1 MSRLKY
7 ALIGHG
13 RRGAAHLSTVQVLK
27 DTFHVVAVCDAHRD
41 SAEAG
46 AAKPGVNA
54 YTDVRKLIDE
64 EHPDVCDV
72 VVPAPLHHI
81 VSCYLSRCGISHNV
95 ETPLAPTLGLMDM
108 MIAEATENGVT
119 LQTSEN
125 FPFVPVEQFVCKLIN
140 ADVIGKVHKCYRL
153 FSTTGYHGLAA
164 IRCRMDAGSV
174 FSSSRAFQSRKS
186 IAPIAVSSIGHT
198 MPVVP
203 YVDRAKRDFNSE
215 TLEFYAVDFDNGG
228 LGIAMVGNKNGC
240 LGRNK
245 LVGFE
250 TCGERGTIITNGNQG
265 ASGGETVNV
274 CTDEDI
280 TQRAGKAQTY
290 EFQREYSESG
300 VLQRIFIELPT
311 ALGSTI
317 EWVNPYRHTQISES
331 GISLATMLD
340 GLGRAVRENT
350 QPLWTGEMGRT
361 DQEMVIA
368 AHRSI
373 RMNRQ
378 PVQLPLSPN
387 PDEEAAFDRNFEA
400 QFGIHPRADIEKAL
414 QVNFKAR

>member
-13 RRGAAHLSTVQVLK
+13 RRGAGHLSTAATLK
-27 DTFHVVAVCDAHRD
+27 DTFDIVAVCDAHPE

-46 AAKPGVNA
+46 AARFGVKA
-54 YTDVRKLIDE
+54 YTDVRKMVDE
-64 EHPDVCDV
+64 ISPEVCDV
-72 VVPAPLHHI
+72 VVPMQLHHV

-95 ETPLAPTLGLMDM
+95 ETGLAPTLGLMDM
-108 MIAEATENGVT
+108 MIADAAENGVK

-125 FPFVPVEQFVCKLIN
+125 FPFVPVEQFVYKLIQEG
-140 ADVIGKVHKCYRL
+140 VIGNVHKCYRL

-164 IRCRMDAGSV
+164 IRYRMGA
-174 FSSSRAFQSRKS
+174 
-186 IAPIAVSSIGHT
+186 APTKVSSIGHT
-198 MPVVP
+198 MPVAP
-203 YVDRAKRDFNSE
+203 YVDRAKRDHNRE
-215 TLEFYAVDFDNGG
+215 GLEFYAVDFENDGI
-228 LGIAMVGNKNGC
+228 GIAMVGNKNGC

-265 ASGGETVNV
+265 ATGGETLNV
-274 CTDEDI
+274 CTDEDLLNGG
-280 TQRAGKAQTY
+280 RAQTY
-290 EFQREYSESG
+290 EFQREYSDSG
-300 VLQRIFIELPT
+300 TLQRIFVELP
-311 ALGSTI
+311 ASLGGTV
-317 EWVNPYRHTQISES
+317 EWVNPYRQTDISET

-340 GLGRAVRENT
+340 GIAGAVAEDT
-350 QPLWTGEMGRT
+350 QPLWTGEMGRA

-373 RMNRQ
+373 RTNRQ
-378 PVQLPLSPN
+378 PIELPLQ
-387 PDEEAAFDRNFEA
+387 PDAAEEDAFDRDFEA
-400 QFGIHPRADIEKAL
+400 QFGVHPREDIEKAL

>member
-13 RRGAAHLSTVQVLK
+13 RRGAAHLSTAATLK
-27 DTFHVVAVCDAHRD
+27 DTFDVVTVCDAHAA

-46 AAKPGVNA
+46 AAKIGVTA
-54 YTDVRKLIDE
+54 YTDVRKMIDE
-64 EHPDVCDV
+64 ISPDVCDV

-95 ETPLAPTLGLMDM
+95 ETGLAPTLGLMDM
-108 MIAEATENGVT
+108 MIADAAENGVK

-125 FPFVPVEQFVCKLIN
+125 FPFVPVEQFVCKLIQEG
-140 ADVIGKVHKCYRL
+140 VIGKVHKCYRL

-164 IRCRMDAGSV
+164 IRCRMDAV
-174 FSSSRAFQSRKS
+174 PKT
-186 IAPIAVSSIGHT
+186 VSSIGHT

-203 YVDRAKRDFNSE
+203 YLDRAKRDYNSE
-215 TLEFYAVDFDNGG
+215 GLEFYAVDFDNGG

-265 ASGGETVNV
+265 ATGGETVNV
-274 CTDEDI
+274 CTDEDL
-280 TQRAGKAQTY
+280 TLNAGRAQTY
-290 EFQREYSESG
+290 EFQRESCEDG
-300 VLQRIFIELPT
+300 TLRRIFVELP
-311 ALGSTI
+311 ASLGGTV
-317 EWVNPYRHTQISES
+317 EWVNPYQQTSISET

-340 GLGRAVRENT
+340 GIARAVRENT
-350 QPLWTGEMGRT
+350 QPLWTGEMGRA

-373 RMNRQ
+373 NMNRQ
-378 PVQLPLSPN
+378 PIELPLT
-387 PDEEAAFDRNFEA
+387 PDPVEEDAFDRNFEA
-400 QFGIHPRADIEKAL
+400 QFGVHPRENIEKAL

>member
-13 RRGAAHLSTVQVLK
+13 RRGAAHLSTAATLK
-27 DTFHVVAVCDAHRD
+27 DTFDVVTVCDAHAA

-46 AAKPGVNA
+46 AAKIGVTA
-54 YTDVRKLIDE
+54 YTDVRKMIDE
-64 EHPDVCDV
+64 ISPDVCDV

-95 ETPLAPTLGLMDM
+95 ETGLAPTLGLMDM
-108 MIAEATENGVT
+108 MIADAAENGVK

-125 FPFVPVEQFVCKLIN
+125 FPFVPVEQFVCKLIQEG
-140 ADVIGKVHKCYRL
+140 VIGKVHKCYRL

-164 IRCRMDAGSV
+164 IRCRMDAV
-174 FSSSRAFQSRKS
+174 PKT
-186 IAPIAVSSIGHT
+186 VSSIGHT

-203 YVDRAKRDFNSE
+203 YLDRAKRDYNSE
-215 TLEFYAVDFDNGG
+215 GLEFYAVDFDNGG

-265 ASGGETVNV
+265 ATGGETVNV
-274 CTDEDI
+274 CTDEDL
-280 TQRAGKAQTY
+280 TLNAGRAQTY
-290 EFQREYSESG
+290 EFQRESSEDG
-300 VLQRIFIELPT
+300 TLRRIFVELP
-311 ALGSTI
+311 ASLGGTV
-317 EWVNPYRHTQISES
+317 EWVNPYQQTSISET

-340 GLGRAVRENT
+340 GIARAVRENT
-350 QPLWTGEMGRT
+350 QPLWTGEMGRA

-373 RMNRQ
+373 NMNRQ
-378 PVQLPLSPN
+378 PIELPLT
-387 PDEEAAFDRNFEA
+387 PDPVEEDAFDRNFEA
-400 QFGIHPRADIEKAL
+400 QFGVHPRENIEKAL

>member
-13 RRGAAHLSTVQVLK
+13 RRGAAHLSTAATLK
-27 DTFHVVAVCDAHRD
+27 DTFDVVAVCDAHAA

-46 AAKPGVNA
+46 AAKIGVTA
-54 YTDVRKLIDE
+54 YTDVRKMIDE
-64 EHPDVCDV
+64 ISPDVCDV

-81 VSCYLSRCGISHNV
+81 VSCYLSRCGILHNV
-95 ETPLAPTLGLMDM
+95 ETGLAPTLGLMDM
-108 MIAEATENGVT
+108 MIADAAENGVK

-125 FPFVPVEQFVCKLIN
+125 FPFVPVEQFVCKLIQEG
-140 ADVIGKVHKCYRL
+140 VIGKVHKCYRL

-164 IRCRMDAGSV
+164 IRCRMDAV
-174 FSSSRAFQSRKS
+174 PKT
-186 IAPIAVSSIGHT
+186 VSSIGHT

-203 YVDRAKRDFNSE
+203 YLDRAKRDYNSE
-215 TLEFYAVDFDNGG
+215 SLEFYAVDFDNGG

-265 ASGGETVNV
+265 ATGGETVNV
-274 CTDEDI
+274 CTDEDL
-280 TQRAGKAQTY
+280 TLNAGRAQTY
-290 EFQREYSESG
+290 EFQRESSEDG
-300 VLQRIFIELPT
+300 TLRRIFVELP
-311 ALGSTI
+311 ASLGGTV
-317 EWVNPYRHTQISES
+317 EWVNPYQQTSISET

-340 GLGRAVRENT
+340 GIARSVRENT
-350 QPLWTGEMGRT
+350 QPLWTGEMGRA

-373 RMNRQ
+373 NMNRQ
-378 PVQLPLSPN
+378 PIELPLT
-387 PDEEAAFDRNFEA
+387 PDPVEEDAFDRNFEA
-400 QFGIHPRADIEKAL
+400 QFGVHPRENIEKAL

>member
-13 RRGAAHLSTVQVLK
+13 RRGAAHLSTAATLK
-27 DTFHVVAVCDAHRD
+27 DTFEVVAVCDAHRE
-41 SAEAG
+41 SAAAG
-46 AAKPGVNA
+46 AAKLGVKA
-54 YTDVRKLIDE
+54 YTDVRKLIE
-64 EHPDVCDV
+64 EVPLDVCDV

-95 ETPLAPTLGLMDM
+95 ETGLAPTLGLMDM
-108 MIAEATENGVT
+108 MITDATENAAK

-125 FPFVPVEQFVCKLIN
+125 FPFVPVEQFVGKLIQEG
-140 ADVIGKVHKCYRL
+140 VIGDVHKCYRL

-164 IRCRMDAGSV
+164 IRCRMNA
-174 FSSSRAFQSRKS
+174 
-186 IAPIAVSSIGHT
+186 APKAVSSIGHT
-198 MPVVP
+198 MPVTP
-203 YVDRAKRDFNSE
+203 YIDSAKRDFNRE
-215 TLEFYAVDFDNGG
+215 NLEFYAVDFENGG

-250 TCGERGTIITNGNQG
+250 SCGERGTIITNGNQS
-265 ASGGETVNV
+265 ATGGETVNV

-280 TQRAGKAQTY
+280 ALRGSKAQTY
-290 EFQREYSESG
+290 EFQREYSEDG
-300 VLQRIFIELPT
+300 TLQRIFVELPRS
-311 ALGSTI
+311 LGGTV
-317 EWVNPYRHTQISES
+317 EWVNPYRHTTLPER

-340 GLGRAVRENT
+340 GIARAVREDT
-350 QPLWTGEMGRT
+350 QPLWTGEMGRA

-373 RMNRQ
+373 RTNRQ
-378 PVQLPLSPN
+378 PIATPTSTRPC
-387 PDEEAAFDRNFEA
+387 R
-400 QFGIHPRADIEKAL
+400 R
-414 QVNFKAR
+414 R

>member
-1 MSRLKY
+1 MARLKY

-13 RRGAAHLSTVQVLK
+13 RRGAAHLSTAATLK
-27 DTFHVVAVCDAHRD
+27 DSFEIVAVCDAHQE

-46 AAKPGVNA
+46 AAKVGTKA
-54 YTDVRKLIDE
+54 YTDVRKMLDE
-64 EHPDVCDV
+64 TSPDVCDV
-72 VVPAPLHHI
+72 VVPVSLHHI
-81 VSCYLSRCGISHNV
+81 VSCYLSRRGISHNV
-95 ETPLAPTLGLMDM
+95 ETGLAPTLGLMDM
-108 MIAEATENGVT
+108 MIADAAENKVK

-125 FPFVPVEQFVCKLIN
+125 FPFVPVEQFVCKLIKEG
-140 ADVIGKVHKCYRL
+140 VIGTVHKCYRL

-164 IRCRMDAGSV
+164 IRCRMDANP
-174 FSSSRAFQSRKS
+174 KT
-186 IAPIAVSSIGHT
+186 VSSIGHT
-198 MPVVP
+198 MPVTP
-203 YVDRAKRDFNSE
+203 YVDRAKRDFNRE
-215 TLEFYAVDFDNGG
+215 NLEFYAIDFDNGG

-265 ASGGETVNV
+265 ATGGETINV
-274 CTDEDI
+274 CTDEDL
-280 TQRAGKAQTY
+280 TRNAGRAQTY
-290 EFQREYSESG
+290 EFQREYNADKT
-300 VLQRIFIELPT
+300 LNRIFVELPDS
-311 ALGSTI
+311 LGGTV
-317 EWVNPYRHTQISES
+317 EWVNPYQRTEVSET

-340 GLGRAVRENT
+340 GIASAVREKT

-373 RMNRQ
+373 QMNRK
-378 PVQLPLSPN
+378 PVELPLE
-387 PDEEAAFDRNFEA
+387 PDPAEEDAFDRDFEA
-400 QFGIHPRADIEKAL
+400 RFGVHPREDIEKAL

>member
-13 RRGAAHLSTVQVLK
+13 RRGAAHLSTAATLK
-27 DTFHVVAVCDAHRD
+27 DTFEVVAVCDAHPE

-46 AAKPGVNA
+46 AARLNIGSQASPKFGVKA
-54 YTDVRKLIDE
+54 YTDVRKMVDE
-64 EHPDVCDV
+64 VSPDVCDV
-72 VVPAPLHHI
+72 VVPVQLHHI

-95 ETPLAPTLGLMDM
+95 ETGLAPTLGLMDM
-108 MIAEATENGVT
+108 MITEASKNNVK

-125 FPFVPVEQFVCKLIN
+125 FPFVPVEQFVCKLIQE
-140 ADVIGKVHKCYRL
+140 DVIGNVHKCYRL

-164 IRCRMDAGSV
+164 IRCRMEANP
-174 FSSSRAFQSRKS
+174 KS
-186 IAPIAVSSIGHT
+186 VSSIGHT
-198 MPVVP
+198 MPVTP
-203 YVDRAKRDFNSE
+203 YVDQAKRDFNRE
-215 TLEFYAVDFDNGG
+215 NLEFYAINFDNGG

-250 TCGERGTIITNGNQG
+250 TCGERGTIITNGNQ
-265 ASGGETVNV
+265 STTGGETINV
-274 CTDEDI
+274 CTDEDLLNGG
-280 TQRAGKAQTY
+280 RAQTY
-290 EFQREYSESG
+290 EFQREYSENRT
-300 VLQRIFIELPT
+300 LRRIFVELPVS
-311 ALGSTI
+311 LGGTL
-317 EWVNPYRHTQISES
+317 EWVNPYHETNIAES

-340 GLGRAVRENT
+340 GIARAVREDT
-350 QPLWTGEMGRT
+350 QPLWTGEMGRA

-373 RMNRQ
+373 QMNRQ
-378 PVQLPLSPN
+378 PIELPLEADPA
-387 PDEEAAFDRNFEA
+387 EEAAFDRNFEE
-400 QFGIHPRADIEKAL
+400 QFGVHPREDIEKAL

>member
-1 MSRLKY
+1 MPRLKY

-13 RRGAAHLSTVQVLK
+13 RRGAAHLSTAALLK
-27 DTFHVVAVCDAHRD
+27 DTFEIVAVCDAHLE

-46 AAKPGVNA
+46 AAKLGTKA

-64 EHPDVCDV
+64 LSPDVCDV

-81 VSCYLSRCGISHNV
+81 VSCYLSRCGIPHNV
-95 ETPLAPTLGLMDM
+95 ETGLAPTLGLMDM
-108 MIAEATENGVT
+108 MITEAAENGVK

-125 FPFVPVEQFVCKLIN
+125 FPFVPVEQFVCKLIQEG
-140 ADVIGKVHKCYRL
+140 VIGEVHKCYRL

-164 IRCRMDAGSV
+164 IRCRMQA
-174 FSSSRAFQSRKS
+174 
-186 IAPIAVSSIGHT
+186 APTAVSSIGHT

-203 YVDRAKRDFNSE
+203 YVDRAKRDFTQEN
-215 TLEFYAVDFDNGG
+215 LEFYAVDFENAG

-280 TQRAGKAQTY
+280 SEQAGRAQTY
-290 EFQREYSESG
+290 AFQRDYSDAG
-300 VLQRIFIELPT
+300 TLRRIFVELPQ
-311 ALGSTI
+311 ALGGTV
-317 EWVNPYRHTQISES
+317 EWVNPYQHTPLPES

-340 GLGRAVRENT
+340 GIARALREDT
-350 QPLWTGEMGRT
+350 QPLWTGEMGRA

-368 AHRSI
+368 AHRSV
-373 RMNRQ
+373 RKNRQ
-378 PVQLPLSPN
+378 PIQLPLA
-387 PDEEAAFDRNFEA
+387 PDPAEEEAFDRNFEA
-400 QFGIHPRADIEKAL
+400 QFGVHPRENIEKAL
-414 QVNFKAR
+414 EVNFKAR

>member
-13 RRGAAHLSTVQVLK
+13 RRGAGHLSTAATLK
-27 DTFHVVAVCDAHRD
+27 DTFEVVAVCDAHRE

-46 AAKPGVNA
+46 AARLNIGLQASPKFGVKA
-54 YTDVRKLIDE
+54 YTDVRKMIDKIS
-64 EHPDVCDV
+64 PDVCDV
-72 VVPAPLHHI
+72 VVPIQLHHI
-81 VSCYLSRCGISHNV
+81 ISCYLSRRGIPHNV
-95 ETPLAPTLGLMDM
+95 ETGLAPTLGLMDM
-108 MIAEATENGVT
+108 MITDAAENNVK

-125 FPFVPVEQFVCKLIN
+125 FPFVPVEQFVCKLIREG
-140 ADVIGKVHKCYRL
+140 VIGNVHKCYRL

-164 IRCRMDAGSV
+164 IRCRMDANPRS
-174 FSSSRAFQSRKS
+174 
-186 IAPIAVSSIGHT
+186 VSSIGHT
-198 MPVVP
+198 MPVTP
-203 YVDRAKRDFNSE
+203 YVDRAKRDFNRE
-215 TLEFYAVDFDNGG
+215 NLEFYAVDFDNGG

-250 TCGERGTIITNGNQG
+250 VCGERGTIITNGNQS
-265 ASGGETVNV
+265 ATGGETVNV
-274 CTDEDI
+274 CTDEDLLNG
-280 TQRAGKAQTY
+280 GKAQTY

-300 VLQRIFIELPT
+300 TLRRIFVELPIS
-311 ALGSTI
+311 LGGTV
-317 EWVNPYRHTQISES
+317 EWVNPYYGTNIAES

-340 GLGRAVRENT
+340 GIARAVREDT
-350 QPLWTGEMGRT
+350 QPLWTGEMGRA

-373 RMNRQ
+373 QMNRQ
-378 PVQLPLSPN
+378 PVELPLEADPAE
-387 PDEEAAFDRNFEA
+387 EEAFDQNFET
-400 QFGIHPRADIEKAL
+400 QFGVHPREDIEKAL

>member
-13 RRGAAHLSTVQVLK
+13 RRGAAHLSTAATLK
-27 DTFHVVAVCDAHRD
+27 DTFDVVAVCDAHAE

-46 AAKPGVNA
+46 AAKLSIKA
-54 YTDVRKLIDE
+54 YTDVRKMIDE
-64 EHPDVCDV
+64 VSPDVCDV

-95 ETPLAPTLGLMDM
+95 ETGLAPTLGLMDM
-108 MIAEATENGVT
+108 MITDAAENGIK

-125 FPFVPVEQFVCKLIN
+125 FPFVPVEQFVCKLIKEG
-140 ADVIGKVHKCYRL
+140 VIGNVHKCYRL

-164 IRCRMDAGSV
+164 IRCRMDAT
-174 FSSSRAFQSRKS
+174 
-186 IAPIAVSSIGHT
+186 PTTVSSIGHT
-198 MPVVP
+198 MPISP
-203 YVDRAKRDFNSE
+203 YIDRAKRDYNRE
-215 TLEFYAVDFDNGG
+215 GLEFYAVGFENGG
-228 LGIAMVGNKNGC
+228 IGIAMVGNKNGG

-250 TCGERGTIITNGNQG
+250 TCGERGTIITNGNQS

-274 CTDEDI
+274 CTDEDL
-280 TQRAGKAQTY
+280 TLRAGRAQTY
-290 EFQREYSESG
+290 EFQRESG
-300 VLQRIFIELPT
+300 DDGTLRRIFVELPPS
-311 ALGSTI
+311 LGGTV
-317 EWVNPYRHTQISES
+317 EWVNPYQRTTITES

-340 GLGRAVRENT
+340 GIARAVREDT
-350 QPLWTGEMGRT
+350 QPLWTGEMGRA

-373 RMNRQ
+373 DMNRQ
-378 PVQLPLSPN
+378 PIELPLE
-387 PDEEAAFDRNFEA
+387 PDPAEEDAFDRDFEV
-400 QFGIHPRADIEKAL
+400 QFGVHPRENIEKAL

>member
-13 RRGAAHLSTVQVLK
+13 RRGAAHLSTAATLK
-27 DTFHVVAVCDAHRD
+27 DTFDIVAVCDAHPE

-46 AAKPGVNA
+46 AARLNIGSQASPKFGVKA
-54 YTDVRKLIDE
+54 YTDVRKLVDE
-64 EHPDVCDV
+64 ISPDVCDV
-72 VVPAPLHHI
+72 VVPAPLHHV
-81 VSCYLSRCGISHNV
+81 VSCYLSRRGIPHNV
-95 ETPLAPTLGLMDM
+95 ETGLAPTLGLMDM
-108 MIAEATENGVT
+108 MIADAAENGVK

-125 FPFVPVEQFVCKLIN
+125 FPFVPVEQFVCKLIEEG
-140 ADVIGKVHKCYRL
+140 VIGEVHKCYRL

-164 IRCRMDAGSV
+164 IRCRMNA
-174 FSSSRAFQSRKS
+174 
-186 IAPIAVSSIGHT
+186 APKAVSSIGHT
-198 MPVVP
+198 MPVTP
-203 YVDRAKRDFNSE
+203 YIDRAKRDHNRE
-215 TLEFYAVDFDNGG
+215 NLEFYAVDFENGG
-228 LGIAMVGNKNGC
+228 LGVAMVGNKNGC

-250 TCGERGTIITNGNQG
+250 TCGERGTIITNGNQS

-280 TQRAGKAQTY
+280 ALHSGKAQTY

-300 VLQRIFIELPT
+300 TLRRIYVELPPS
-311 ALGSTI
+311 LGGTV
-317 EWVNPYRHTQISES
+317 EWVNPYQHTTLPEN

-340 GLGRAVRENT
+340 GIARAVREDT
-350 QPLWTGEMGRT
+350 QPLWTGEMGRA

-373 RMNRQ
+373 RTNRQ
-378 PVQLPLSPN
+378 PIQLPLE
-387 PDEEAAFDRNFEA
+387 PDSAEEDAFDRDFEA
-400 QFGIHPRADIEKAL
+400 QFGVHPRENIEKAL

>member
-13 RRGAAHLSTVQVLK
+13 RRGAAHLSTAAILK
-27 DTFHVVAVCDAHRD
+27 DTFEVVAVCDAHPE
-41 SAEAG
+41 SAAAG
-46 AAKPGVNA
+46 AAKLGVKA

-64 EHPDVCDV
+64 VSLDICDV

-81 VSCYLSRCGISHNV
+81 VSCYLSRCGIPHNV
-95 ETPLAPTLGLMDM
+95 ETGLAPTLGLMDM
-108 MIAEATENGVT
+108 MITDATENGVK

-125 FPFVPVEQFVCKLIN
+125 FPFVPVEQFVCKLIQEG
-140 ADVIGKVHKCYRL
+140 VIGDVHKCYRL

-164 IRCRMDAGSV
+164 IRCRMNA
-174 FSSSRAFQSRKS
+174 
-186 IAPIAVSSIGHT
+186 APTTVSSIGHT

-203 YVDRAKRDFNSE
+203 YVDSAKRDFNRE
-215 TLEFYAVDFDNGG
+215 NLEFYAVDFENGG

-250 TCGERGTIITNGNQG
+250 SCGERGTIITNGNQS

-280 TQRAGKAQTY
+280 TRRGSKAQTY
-290 EFQREYSESG
+290 EFQREYSDDG
-300 VLQRIFIELPT
+300 MLRRIFVELPPS
-311 ALGSTI
+311 LGGTI
-317 EWVNPYRHTQISES
+317 EWVNPYQHTTIREN
-331 GISLATMLD
+331 GISLATILD
-340 GLGRAVRENT
+340 GIARAVREDT
-350 QPLWTGEMGRT
+350 QPLWTGEMGRA

-373 RMNRQ
+373 RTNRQ
-378 PVQLPLSPN
+378 PIALPLQ
-387 PDEEAAFDRNFEA
+387 PDRAEEEGFDRNFEDR
-400 QFGIHPRADIEKAL
+400 FGVHPRENIEKAL

>member
-13 RRGAAHLSTVQVLK
+13 RRGSAHLSTAAALK
-27 DTFHVVAVCDAHRD
+27 DTFEIVAVCDAHQE

-46 AAKPGVNA
+46 AARVGVRA
-54 YTDVRKLIDE
+54 YTDVRKMIDE
-64 EHPDVCDV
+64 TSPDVCDV
-72 VVPAPLHHI
+72 VVPVQLHHI
-81 VSCYLSRCGISHNV
+81 VSCYLSRRGISHNV
-95 ETPLAPTLGLMDM
+95 ETGLSSTLGLMDM
-108 MIAEATENGVT
+108 MIEDAADNDVK

-125 FPFVPVEQFVCKLIN
+125 FPFVPVEQFVCKLIQEG
-140 ADVIGKVHKCYRL
+140 VIGKVHRCYRL

-164 IRCRMDAGSV
+164 IRCRMNAE
-174 FSSSRAFQSRKS
+174 
-186 IAPIAVSSIGHT
+186 PISVSSIGHS

-203 YVDRAKRDFNSE
+203 YVDRAKRDFSQE
-215 TLEFYAVDFDNGG
+215 GLEFYAIDFDSGG

-274 CTDEDI
+274 CTDKDI
-280 TQRAGKAQTY
+280 SQNAGRAHTY
-290 EFQREYSESG
+290 EFQREYAEDK
-300 VLQRIFIELPT
+300 VLQRIYVELPES
-311 ALGSTI
+311 LGGTI
-317 EWVNPYRHTQISES
+317 EWQNPYRNTQISEG

-340 GLGRAVRENT
+340 GIATAVRENT
-350 QPLWTGEMGRT
+350 QPIWTGEMGRA

-368 AHRSI
+368 RHRSVQS
-373 RMNRQ
+373 NRQ
-378 PVQLPLSPN
+378 PIQLPLSPD
-387 PDEEAAFDRNFEA
+387 PEEEAVFDRNFEE
-400 QFGIHPRADIEKAL
+400 QYGVHPREDIEKAL

>member
-13 RRGAAHLSTVQVLK
+13 RRGAAHLSTAATLK
-27 DTFHVVAVCDAHRD
+27 DTFEVVAVCDAHRE
-41 SAEAG
+41 SAAAG
-46 AAKPGVNA
+46 AAKLGVKA

-64 EHPDVCDV
+64 VPLDVCDV

-81 VSCYLSRCGISHNV
+81 VSCYLSRCGIPHNV
-95 ETPLAPTLGLMDM
+95 ETGLAPTLGLMDM
-108 MIAEATENGVT
+108 MITDATENAAK

-125 FPFVPVEQFVCKLIN
+125 FPFVPVEQFVCKLIHEG
-140 ADVIGKVHKCYRL
+140 VIGDVHKCYRL

-164 IRCRMDAGSV
+164 IRCRMNA
-174 FSSSRAFQSRKS
+174 
-186 IAPIAVSSIGHT
+186 APTAVSSIGHT
-198 MPVVP
+198 MPVTP
-203 YVDRAKRDFNSE
+203 YIDSAKRDFNRE
-215 TLEFYAVDFDNGG
+215 NLEFYAVDFENGG

-250 TCGERGTIITNGNQG
+250 SCGERGTIITNGNQS
-265 ASGGETVNV
+265 ATGGETVNV

-280 TQRAGKAQTY
+280 ALRGSKAQTY
-290 EFQREYSESG
+290 EFQREYSEDG
-300 VLQRIFIELPT
+300 TLQRIFVELPRS
-311 ALGSTI
+311 LGGTV
-317 EWVNPYRHTQISES
+317 EWVNPYRHTTLPER

-340 GLGRAVRENT
+340 GIARAVREDT
-350 QPLWTGEMGRT
+350 QPLWTGEMGRA

-373 RMNRQ
+373 RTNRQ
-378 PVQLPLSPN
+378 PIALPLQ
-387 PDEEAAFDRNFEA
+387 PDPAEEEAFDRNFEER
-400 QFGIHPRADIEKAL
+400 FGVHPRENIEKAL
-414 QVNFKAR
+414 QINFKER